1 MLRNASGSATAAL
14 ANLSDGSYLERAN
27 IAASSGGG
35 AATGP
40 AAAGAVPPVALF
52 AVVIPPVL
60 AAAASAP
67 IVPAAAAAATAGGP
81 AAVPAGPAAAPAGLV
96 VELSPLPVGVV
107 VPAGMQRVPIVYVP
121 PSLHGPGQAN
131 GTSGGPLSAFVY
143 RRDAHY

>member
-1 MLRNASGSATAAL
+1 MPRNASGSATAAL
-14 ANLSDGSYLERAN
+14 ANASNGSYLERAN
-27 IAASSGGG
+27 IAVRSGGV

-52 AVVIPPVL
+52 AVVILAVV
-60 AAAASAP
+60 AAAAPAP

-81 AAVPAGPAAAPAGLV
+81 AAAPAGPAAAPAGLV

-107 VPAGMQRVPIVYVP
+107 VPAGMQRVPIVFVP

-131 GTSGGPLSAFVY
+131 GTTGGPFSAFVC